1 MEKKKTPVVIVG
13 AGPCGLAAACGLR
26 RRGIEVTVLDASAE
40 PGSGSRAILL
50 WPPVLEM
57 LEELGVLPEAE
68 KQGYRPRAL
77 CYHTHRD
84 RTIRLPL
91 DATDGA
97 LVLRQDRTSRLL
109 EAALEKLGGRVE
121 RPVRVTEIVSGKDSV
136 RVMAE
141 GPGGEKLTYEADWL
155 IGADGAHSTVRKQL
169 GIEFVGTEFSRSFAL
184 AEGQIE
190 GEFAREDAHYYVTPA
205 GVLVLIALPDG
216 EVRVSGALGEGE
228 TMSLEAVQRLLD
240 QRGPGKLRLSE
251 PSQLNT
257 FGAPHRVAA
266 SMRVGRC
273 FLAGD
278 SAHVHS
284 PAGGQGLSL
293 GMQDVRNLV
302 WKLAG
307 VINGQ
312 FAPTLLD
319 SYDPERRAAAQQV
332 VGAIHGL
339 TRQTLFP
346 PMALRL
352 RNVMLHLLHRA
363 GRLQNIL
370 VPSLSGRQIHYPDVL
385 FGEPLSPGNGKRK
398 RRAGPLPAPGM
409 QAPAWVLK
417 ADGEGLNGF
426 RLITTGAGD
435 SELARRANTLV
446 EGRPSL
452 ARHRHLGEASEGFL
466 LLRPDGYVAASG
478 QAVPQLEQA
487 WQRLERVVRQP
498 GAVG

>member
-26 RRGIEVTVLDASAE
+26 RRGIEVTVLDSSAE

-91 DATDGA
+91 DAVDGA
-97 LVLRQDRTSRLL
+97 LVLRQERTSRLL

-121 RPVRVTEIVSGKDSV
+121 RSVRVTEVLSGQGSV
-136 RVMAE
+136 RVKAE
-141 GPGGEKLTYEADWL
+141 GPNGEKLTYEADWL

-169 GIEFVGTEFSRSFAL
+169 GIEFVGTEFSRAFAL
-184 AEGQIE
+184 AEGRIE

-205 GVLVLIALPDG
+205 GVLVVIALPDG
-216 EVRVSGALGEGE
+216 EVRVSGALDEGE

-240 QRGPGKLRLSE
+240 RRGPGKLRMVE
-251 PSQLNT
+251 PSQLST

-312 FAPTLLD
+312 LSPTILD

-332 VGAIHGL
+332 VEAIHGL

-352 RNVMLHLLHRA
+352 RNAVLHLLHRA
-363 GRLQNIL
+363 GRLRNIL
-370 VPSLSGRQIHYPDVL
+370 LPSLSGRQIHYPDVL
-385 FGEPLSPGNGKRK
+385 FGEPLSPRNGKRN
-398 RRAGPLPAPGM
+398 RSAGPLPAPGM
-409 QAPAWVLK
+409 QAPAWAPK

-426 RLITTGAGD
+426 RLITAGPRD
-435 SELARRANTLV
+435 SALARRANTLV
-446 EGRPSL
+446 GGRPAL
-452 ARHRHLGEASEGFL
+452 ATHHHLAEAQEGFL

-487 WQRLERVVRQP
+487 WQRLERVVQQP
-498 GAVG
+498 RAAA